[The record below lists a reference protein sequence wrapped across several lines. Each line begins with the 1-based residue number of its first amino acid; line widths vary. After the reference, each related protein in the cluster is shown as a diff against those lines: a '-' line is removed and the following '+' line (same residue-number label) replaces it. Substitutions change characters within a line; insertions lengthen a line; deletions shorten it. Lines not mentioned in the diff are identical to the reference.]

1 MANVDNSFWT
11 QLTKDLPAPTKAQI
25 DAANREREASMISAK
40 DLKDSGLSAKDIA
53 KDQAIRMP
61 TGKAGQG
68 SMTDK
73 EYAAALDAMK
83 EDAKYYNYDDGNFD
97 HEDIAAGGYSTLN
110 SALFGIPDIIVKSAN
125 TDAYKRLQALR
136 ERNKKAD
143 LVGEVTGAVLPTPA
157 AIVGVVGKGAKA
169 ASLGLK
175 AGKAAATAG
184 KVGKAADTAS
194 DFLRATGK
202 FADVAGAK
210 GFGQAALRGG
220 IEAGLQATPRALA
233 GESDAS
239 DALLATGLGAGIGVA
254 GKALPSVLRSAGLMN
269 KGEAASAPIEDI
281 LVDRELAARGISGR
295 DIKQAMNS
303 TANALGINRIGNIV
317 NNADDVKRS
326 ALAVLKKNDI
336 LNPDEAQAFIRGTG
350 KKFEALN
357 DAFDKSGMKVADFA
371 EDVYE
376 DPVVASFMAEHG
388 DDGKQVVEDM
398 LARYSSKGSLNDVKS
413 AITKDIQFA
422 NKSTDRLA
430 SDSGDVATAIKNKLD
445 DAVLALDPAYDT
457 YKADWRALQPLR
469 NMVARDK
476 ASIAKASGGSDT
488 AAKAIA
494 TSMLGGSAGA
504 ALSGFDPNDESTWS
518 PAAMKAIAGLAIGAS
533 VNRVI
538 PGVTNYVAGQTAAAL
553 NNPRFLNALDKAGMG
568 LSKANVAGAL
578 ERFIAAQKT
587 EETPEETREKM
598 GEIQPDSE
606 IIKAKQRS
614 GLGDTSKFFQK
625 PTSERSSPSS
635 AAAGQAREAQYGDAY
650 MDKLDQAMAQYWAA
664 HFSESMTF
672 DEYKDLVAKKTDG
685 FAPEKAA
692 SFLYPD
698 KKDRQNFLRDL
709 RVTRQLSNVD
719 LDRVYRKAGFLSDKS
734 ERAEIA
740 KSQGDLVDAIASLV
754 TDPGA
759 VPTKTAVDTIKADL
773 AAIKNL
779 KASPAEKRNL
789 LFELLSTKYAL
800 GLDSIRELGLA

>member
-254 GKALPSVLRSAGLMN
+254 GKALPSVLRSAGLLN
-269 KGEAASAPIEDI
+269 KGEKVSAPLEDI

-303 TANALGINRIGNIV
+303 TASALGINKVGNIV
-317 NNADDVKRS
+317 NNADDVKRA
-326 ALAVLKKNDI
+326 ALSVLKKNDI
-336 LNPDEAQAFIRGTG
+336 LNPDEARAFIQGTG
-350 KKFEALN
+350 KKFEILN
-357 DAFDKSGMKVADFA
+357 DAFDKSGMKIIDLADDIA
-371 EDVYE
+371 E
-376 DPVVASFMAEHG
+376 DPVVVAFVAEHG
-388 DDGKQVVEDM
+388 DDGQKLVNDM
-398 LARYSSKGSLNDVKS
+398 VARYSARGSLNDIKS

-422 NKSTDRLA
+422 NKSTDRLV
-430 SDSGDVATAIKNKLD
+430 SDAGDVATAIKNKLD
-445 DAVLALDPAYDT
+445 DAVLALDPAYET
-457 YKADWRALQPLR
+457 YKSDWRALQPLR
-469 NMVARDK
+469 TMVARDK

-488 AAKAIA
+488 VAKTLA

-504 ALSGFDPNDESTWS
+504 ALSGFDPNDESTWT

-533 VNRVI
+533 VNKVV
-538 PGVTNYVAGQTAAAL
+538 PGITNYAAGQAAGAL
-553 NNPRFLNALDKAGMG
+553 NNPRFLGALDKIGLG
-568 LSKANVAGAL
+568 LSKADVAGAL

-598 GEIQPDSE
+598 GEIQPEAE
-606 IIKAKQRS
+606 ILRAKRRS
-614 GLGDTSKFFQK
+614 GATNTTRFF
-625 PTSERSSPSS
+625 PSEEPGSQLAEDADKAR
-635 AAAGQAREAQYGDAY
+635 AGQYGEAY
-650 MDKLDQAMAQYWAA
+650 MDKLNQAMVQYWTE
-664 HFSESMTF
+664 HFSDSMTF
-672 DEYKDLVAKKTDG
+672 DEYKGLVAKKTDG
-685 FAPEKAA
+685 FAPEKSA

-698 KKDRQNFLRDL
+698 KKDRQTFLRDL
-709 RVTRQLSNVD
+709 RVAKSVSGVD
-719 LDRVYRKAGFLSDKS
+719 IDQVYRKAGFLSDKS

-740 KSQGDLVDAIASLV
+740 KGQSDLVDAIASLV

-779 KASPAEKRNL
+779 KASPVEKRNM